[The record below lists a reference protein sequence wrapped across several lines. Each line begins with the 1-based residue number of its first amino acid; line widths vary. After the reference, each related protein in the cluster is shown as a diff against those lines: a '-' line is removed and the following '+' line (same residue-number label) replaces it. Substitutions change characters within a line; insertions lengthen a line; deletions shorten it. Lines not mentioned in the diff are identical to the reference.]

1 MMRRVDYRRKPGESL
16 KFFQRKVNVFSYK
29 IPRLTEHHHRPL
41 ELEILQI
48 LALLPG
54 TFHLTLEVLPFYRA
68 IVIEKPKRQHPSSFI
83 NEISCLM

>member
-1 MMRRVDYRRKPGESL
+1 M
-16 KFFQRKVNVFSYK
+16 FFLSYK

-48 LALLPG
+48 LALLLG